1 MTTLHEEPSS
11 VQRPLAE
18 EPEDSYSDPD
28 YAEYESYEDKNR
40 QKSRVKTRMST
51 SKTMGS
57 LTEIGGGSISQHNT
71 THMLAYTSNTN
82 AAIKHIVGTP
92 SMSSSASS
100 GYGSQVRYLQY
111 SNR

>member
-11 VQRPLAE
+11 VQRPLVE

-28 YAEYESYEDKNR
+28 YAEYETYEDKIA
-40 QKSRVKTRMST
+40 QKNKIKSRMST

-57 LTEIGGGSISQHNT
+57 LTDIGNHHHNNT
-71 THMLAYTSNTN
+71 TNIMSYTSNTN
-82 AAIKHIVGTP
+82 SAIKHIVGTP

-100 GYGSQVRYLQY
+100 GYGSQVNM
-111 SNR
+111 SF